1 MCQRTC
7 PLLFPPTNPL
17 QDRPVRRLTSPQALR
32 VWFHRAT
39 RPGHPLASRAA
50 SRAHRQ
56 PVRIPHSLLVSPAR
70 SPQVRPA
77 VSPPRSPL
85 LPPLSNQAL
94 HPVSNHLLSPALHQ
108 ARNPVLVQL
117 HSPVDTPR
125 DRQQRNPTASPL
137 FSPPLSP
144 RRSQA
149 VNRQASLPLSRLAS
163 PPRSLRCSLLHSR
176 QTSLMASQPAFP
188 LIVYSLCQLQTAPL
202 SPPEIVGHHELPP
215 THPLGEGARQH
226 RRATPRSRAP
236 PGDQSSPCRL
246 QRQVPGGLVITLLR
260 QCSAQSSLLL

>member
-7 PLLFPPTNPL
+7 PRLFPPTNPL
-17 QDRPVRRLTSPQALR
+17 QDRPVRRLTSPRALR

-39 RPGHPLASRAA
+39 RPGHPLASRA
-50 SRAHRQ
+50 HRQ
-56 PVRIPHSLLVSPAR
+56 RVRLPHSLLVS
-70 SPQVRPA
+70 PA

-108 ARNPVLVQL
+108 VRNPVLVQL

-137 FSPPLSP
+137 FSPMLSP

-149 VNRQASLPLSRLAS
+149 VNRQASLPLSRLAN
-163 PPRSLRCSLLHSR
+163 PPRSLRGSLLHSR

-188 LIVYSLCQLQTAPL
+188 LRICGLCQLQTAPL
-202 SPPEIVGHHELPP
+202 SPPELAGHHELPP

-236 PGDQSSPCRL
+236 PGDRSSPCRL
-246 QRQVPGGLVITLLR
+246 QHQVPGGLVITPLR